1 MDFVEKE
8 AIKYP
13 DLASEYLELGQLH
26 SKRLWHQLTEKL
38 CEFVLKPSNRR
49 DSNLVD
55 LYEHFLSTF
64 ASKLSKFKVVQVV
77 AVMAQQLLKSSP
89 TPAAKEFDAAIA
101 FLSAA
106 TVDSKS
112 LELNKE
118 ASVIARMAISEL
130 EIRCAATLPKDSAD
144 ALVRIEKVK
153 QSFEEVREDMRSLEG
168 SGIETVVNSSFYR
181 VLAEYHKVVGPADD
195 FYNASLQFLAYTPLD
210 SLEPEVQKNLAID
223 MSLAALVGE
232 GVFNFG
238 EVLAQPILAT
248 LDNTPNAWLH
258 ELLKVYSAGDIGRFN
273 DLYSENK
280 AAFESQA
287 VLVANM
293 ELLRQKLALLCL
305 MQIVF
310 LRPPEERT
318 ITFTDIA
325 ESTKLSVDQ
334 VEWLLMRAMS
344 RGLIK
349 GRIDEIL
356 GVINVTWLKPRVLD
370 TSQMSMLQGKLEKW
384 TKNVGDTLSF
394 IESETP
400 ELFQ

>member
-1 MDFVEKE
+1 
-8 AIKYP
+8 
-13 DLASEYLELGQLH
+13 
-26 SKRLWHQLTEKL
+26 
-38 CEFVLKPSNRR
+38 
-49 DSNLVD
+49 
-55 LYEHFLSTF
+55 LYF
-64 ASKLSKFKVVQVV
+64 
-77 AVMAQQLLKSSP
+77 AQQ
-89 TPAAKEFDAAIA
+89 
-101 FLSAA
+101 
-106 TVDSKS
+106 
-112 LELNKE
+112 
-118 ASVIARMAISEL
+118 
-130 EIRCAATLPKDSAD
+130 
-144 ALVRIEKVK
+144 VK
-153 QSFEEVREDMRSLEG
+153 QAFDVVRDDVQSLEG
-168 SGIETVVNSSFYR
+168 SGLEAVVNSSYYR

-210 SLEPEVQKNLAID
+210 SLAPEVQVNLAID
-223 MSLAALVGE
+223 MSLAALVGQ

-258 ELLKVYSAGDIGRFN
+258 ELLKVYSAGDIERFN
-273 DLYSENK
+273 DLFTENK
-280 AAFESQA
+280 AAFEAQP

-310 LRPPEERT
+310 LRPPEERS
-318 ITFTDIA
+318 ITFDDIA
-325 ESTKLSVDQ
+325 ESTKLGTDQ

-349 GRIDEIL
+349 GRIDEIA

-370 TSQMSMLQGKLEKW
+370 ASQMSMLQGKLEKW
-384 TKNVGDTLSF
+384 TSNVVNTLSF